1 MAYIYLII
9 ALNWILGLL
18 YLAVLLAPP
27 VLWFLHRSDT
37 DFARPI
43 HWLAHIDIGF
53 ILLWFT
59 SFFFFNLREVRPNGV
74 GYDLLYI
81 VFGLLTL
88 IAYGR

>member
-43 HWLAHIDIGF
+43 H
-53 ILLWFT
+53 
-59 SFFFFNLREVRPNGV
+59 
-74 GYDLLYI
+74 
-81 VFGLLTL
+81 
-88 IAYGR
+88 